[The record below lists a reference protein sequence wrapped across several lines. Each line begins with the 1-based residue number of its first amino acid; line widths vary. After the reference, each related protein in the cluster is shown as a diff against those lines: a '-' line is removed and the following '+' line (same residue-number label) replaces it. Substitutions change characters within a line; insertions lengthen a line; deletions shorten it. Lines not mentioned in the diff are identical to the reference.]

1 MPESKTDKIMN
12 IATKRGFFF
21 PSGEIY
27 NSKAGFWTYGHL
39 GTLLKHK
46 FEDLWRNYFLNLNE
60 NYYEIEDTNILAKEV
75 FKSSGHLK
83 HFSDPLT
90 ECKKC
95 HFRFRA
101 DELIEDETGLN
112 MQGLKEDE
120 LDKLI
125 KENKLKCPRCGSEL
139 DKVKF
144 FNMMF
149 DLKVGATGEDIMYL
163 KPETAQSSFLAFK
176 REFMAL
182 RERLPLGLAIIGK
195 AFRNE
200 ISPRQGF
207 FRLREFTQ
215 AELQIFFDP
224 DDLNECENWNEVKNY
239 KVKLFIKNKL
249 QELTC
254 EDVNKKSKL
263 PKLYVYHLAKIQQFY
278 LNILKIPKEKFRF
291 RELNEKE
298 RAFYNKL
305 HFDIELD
312 LETLGG
318 WKELGGLHFR
328 SDYDLSKHQ
337 EGSGEKL
344 EVNINGKKFTPN
356 VLELS
361 FGIDR
366 NIWGL
371 LDLFFHED
379 KERQMFK
386 LPFNLVPIQVAVFPL
401 VDKDKLPEKAS
412 EIYNLIKDEF
422 KVFFDNKGSIGKM
435 YRRVDEIGVPAMIT
449 IDHQSLKDN
458 SVTLRN
464 RNDMKQIRVKI
475 KDLSNILK
483 EFLNCKDLNKLG
495 KIIK

>member
-278 LNILKIPKEKFRF
+278 LNVLKIPKEKFRF

-298 RAFYNKL
+298 KAFYNKL

-464 RNDMKQIRVKI
+464 RDDMKQIRVKI

-495 KIIK
+495 KIIN